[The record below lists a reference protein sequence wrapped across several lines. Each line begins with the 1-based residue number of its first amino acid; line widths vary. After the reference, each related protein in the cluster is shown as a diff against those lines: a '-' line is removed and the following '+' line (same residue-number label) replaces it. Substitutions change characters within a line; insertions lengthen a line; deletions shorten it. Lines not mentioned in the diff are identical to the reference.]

1 MHAHIHAHSVHSI
14 LPDIMHVAKMFKG
27 KPRQLALCELVPNW
41 YKTFPPDHFGQVE
54 MNDSTMLSNQIN
66 TA

>member
-1 MHAHIHAHSVHSI
+1 MHF
-14 LPDIMHVAKMFKG
+14 AKMFKG

-54 MNDSTMLSNQIN
+54 MNDSTMLSNQIH